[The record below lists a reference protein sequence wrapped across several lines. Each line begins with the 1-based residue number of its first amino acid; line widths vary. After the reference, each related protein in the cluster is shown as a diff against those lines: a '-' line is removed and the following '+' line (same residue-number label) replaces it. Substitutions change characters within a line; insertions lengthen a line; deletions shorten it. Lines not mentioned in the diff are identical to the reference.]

1 MPSLWDDATAP
12 FTGQQQQPQDDSSLW
27 GWLSS
32 ALASGQPFKSGNPAL
47 DQMMMAR
54 DQPDPQPRA
63 EPPPLGQSLMDL
75 ASTVAPYL
83 VGGAPT
89 GSLSSGMRL
98 PGKIAQATEEMSAP
112 PAPGLQGFHGT
123 NRQFE
128 DFDQAYSGQKNAIFF
143 TPSAEEAAIFGKNVM
158 ERHLDVSNPKT
169 FDWGG
174 GFYNEGRMNDA
185 IQAAKDAGH
194 DALIVGNIRNA
205 AGREPSTTYAV
216 WDAGKIRKS
225 ASALPAANPQGFP

>member
-1 MPSLWDDATAP
+1 MPSLWDDATLP
-12 FTGQQQQPQDDSSLW
+12 YTGQDQQPTSADNSLW

-32 ALASGQPFKSGNPAL
+32 AFQSGQPFKSGNPTL
-47 DQMMMAR
+47 DAMMLAR
-54 DQPDPQPRA
+54 DQPEPQPRA
-63 EPPPLGQSLMDL
+63 ESPPLGQSLMDL
-75 ASTVAPYL
+75 SSIVAPYL
-83 VGGAPT
+83 VGGAPG

-98 PGKIAQATEEMSAP
+98 PGKIAQTTEETSAP
-112 PAPGLQGFHGT
+112 APSGLQGFHGT

-143 TPSAEEAAIFGKNVM
+143 TPSAEEAATFGKNVM
-158 ERHLDVSNPKT
+158 ERRLDVSNPRT
-169 FDWGG
+169 IDWGG

-185 IQAAKDAGH
+185 IQEAKDAGN

-216 WDAGKIRKS
+216 WDTGKIRR
-225 ASALPAANPQGFP
+225 

>member
-12 FTGQQQQPQDDSSLW
+12 YTGQGQQPQDNSSLW

-32 ALASGQPFKSGNPAL
+32 LVQSGQPFKSGNPAL
-47 DQMMMAR
+47 DKMMLAR
-54 DQPDPQPRA
+54 DQPEPQPRA
-63 EPPPLGQSLMDL
+63 EPPPLGQNLMDL
-75 ASTVAPYL
+75 SSIVAPYL
-83 VGGAPT
+83 VGGAPG
-89 GSLSSGMRL
+89 GSFSSGMRL
-98 PGKIAQATEEMSAP
+98 PGKITQTTEETS
-112 PAPGLQGFHGT
+112 APGLQGFHGT

-143 TPSAEEAAIFGKNVM
+143 TPSAEEAATFGKNVM
-158 ERHLDVSNPKT
+158 ERRLDVSNPKT
-169 FDWGG
+169 IDWGG
-174 GFYNEGRMNDA
+174 SFYNEGRMNDA
-185 IQAAKDAGH
+185 IQEAKDAGN